1 MNTKRNTQ
9 NNIQELKIPT
19 HLKIKFFLATYVHY
33 ISYSLVVSRS
43 GIFSLKREMCRR
55 GNGASPPLDHLQLG
69 KLPTFNISELMADN
83 VRAVPVERAFAWK
96 TSSGNFDDHTSW
108 SDSRIP
114 RPAAIS
120 GM

>member
-1 MNTKRNTQ
+1 MFNNLCNQLDTAEHTRTQNIQPSESWVLKLQLPSFTKR
-9 NNIQELKIPT
+9 
-19 HLKIKFFLATYVHY
+19 
-33 ISYSLVVSRS
+33 
-43 GIFSLKREMCRR
+43 IFSLKREMSGG
-55 GNGASPPLDHLQLG
+55 GNGASPGLDHLQLG

-83 VRAVPVERAFAWK
+83 VRAVALEGALAGKQPGA
-96 TSSGNFDDHTSW
+96 TLTTSW

>member
-1 MNTKRNTQ
+1 
-9 NNIQELKIPT
+9 
-19 HLKIKFFLATYVHY
+19 
-33 ISYSLVVSRS
+33 
-43 GIFSLKREMCRR
+43 MCGR
-55 GNGASPPLDHLQLG
+55 GNGASPSLDHLQLG

-83 VRAVPVERAFAWK
+83 VGAFPVETALLGK
-96 TSSGNFDDHTSW
+96 TASGNFDDHTSW